1 MYAVILVAAGRGVR
15 LGAGTPKAFVP
26 VRGRPLLSHAL
37 EQISS
42 LKLAEL
48 VVVVPADYVEQTQK
62 LIADFDFG
70 ATRLAVT
77 PGGDSRQDSVAAGL
91 NLVTASTVLVHD
103 AARSFAPADLFE
115 AGAHEISQ
123 GAAAAVPLLAVSDTV
138 KMIEDGWITGTI
150 DRDLVGLAQTPQ
162 AFETDLLRASH
173 LQATGEFTD
182 DAALL
187 QSLGLRVRGFAGSP
201 QAFKVTT
208 PADLRRAEAEL
219 ALAATATIAPAVEA
233 AVETAVEAAPDA
245 PAAPSAT
252 RVGVGVDAHRFSTD
266 SSRPLVLGLLSW
278 PALPILDGHSDGDSV
293 AHALV
298 DAILSAA
305 GLGDIGK
312 QFGVGKSEYRDA
324 SGERFLLE
332 TLALIEA
339 AGFEL
344 ISASVEIV
352 GDRPKIADRRDE
364 MQQALSE
371 LLQAPIAVAATTTD
385 GLGFLADSRG
395 VGAVATALLRARG

>member
-15 LGAGTPKAFVP
+15 LGAGTPKAFAP
-26 VRGRPLLSHAL
+26 LRGRPLLSYAF
-37 EQISS
+37 EEISKLS
-42 LKLAEL
+42 LAEL
-48 VVVVPADYVEQTQK
+48 VVVAPADYVEQTRR
-62 LIADFDFG
+62 LMAEFDFG
-70 ATRLAVT
+70 SARLAVT
-77 PGGDSRQDSVAAGL
+77 PGGDTRQDSVSAGL

-138 KMIEDGWITGTI
+138 KMVADGWIAETI

-173 LQATGEFTD
+173 LQATREFTD

-219 ALAATATIAPAVEA
+219 ALAEPVLPATVSHDSVVEVA
-233 AVETAVEAAPDA
+233 HDV
-245 PAAPSAT
+245 PAAPSPT
-252 RVGVGVDAHRFSTD
+252 RVGVGVDAHRFSAD
-266 SSRPLVLGLLSW
+266 SSRPLLLGLLSW
-278 PALPILDGHSDGDSV
+278 PALPILDGHSDGDAV

-305 GLGDIGK
+305 GLGDIGQ
-312 QFGVGKSEYRDA
+312 QFGVGKSEYSDA

-364 MQQALSE
+364 MQLALSE
-371 LLQAPIAVAATTTD
+371 VLQAPIAVAATTTD

-395 VGAVATALLRARG
+395 VGAVATALLRTRG

>member
-42 LKLAEL
+42 LKFAEL

-62 LIADFDFG
+62 LITDFDFG
-70 ATRLAVT
+70 AARLTVT

-91 NLVTASTVLVHD
+91 KLVTASTVLVHD

-115 AGAHEISQ
+115 AGVHEIAQ

-219 ALAATATIAPAVEA
+219 AFAAVEA
-233 AVETAVEAAPDA
+233 AVETAVETAVEAAPDA

-278 PALPILDGHSDGDSV
+278 PVLPMLDGHSDGDAV

-298 DAILSAA
+298 DAMLSAA

-312 QFGVGKSEYRDA
+312 QFGVGKSEYREA

-332 TLALIEA
+332 TLDLIEA
-339 AGFEL
+339 AGFAL

-364 MQQALSE
+364 MQLALSE
-371 LLQAPIAVAATTTD
+371 LLQAPISVAATTTD